1 MSIVK
6 LIAGIILFVAGLF
19 LSLAVIFSLTELRP
33 KVDFSNANGI
43 GYFVGSVI
51 MVIIFTAVSFFM
63 MKYGVRLTKR
73 KS

>member
-43 GYFVGSVI
+43 GYFVGSV
-51 MVIIFTAVSFFM
+51 
-63 MKYGVRLTKR
+63 
-73 KS
+73 